1 MSQRW
6 DPIRDLVVLQD
17 RMNQLF
23 EDASERRARAGA
35 EAVAAASDAI
45 DQPDW
50 VPAADVY
57 EEAEHYI
64 VALDLPGVDRSA
76 LEIDIE
82 NSQLTIR
89 GNRAHDTQT
98 EHRSERPRGN
108 FARTFSLPPSIDQE
122 RIEAEYK
129 DGVLSVRLGKRSEQ
143 KAQRVEIK
151 VS

>member
-1 MSQRW
+1 MPQQW

-23 EDASERRARAGA
+23 EDATERRVRAGA
-35 EAVAAASDAI
+35 ETQDEASYA
-45 DQPDW
+45 DW

-57 EEAEHYI
+57 EEAETYI
-64 VALDLPGVDRSA
+64 VALDVPGVDRSA

-89 GNRAHDTQT
+89 GNRPLEAQT
-98 EHRSERPRGN
+98 EHRRERPRGR
-108 FARTFSLPPSIDQE
+108 FARTFGMPPSIDQE
-122 RIEAEYK
+122 RIAAEYK
-129 DGVLSVRLGKRSEQ
+129 DGVLYVRLGKRQEQ
-143 KAQRVEIK
+143 KAQRLEIK

>member
-6 DPIRDLVVLQD
+6 DPIRDLMVLQD
-17 RMNQLF
+17 RMNELF
-23 EDASERRARAGA
+23 EDASKRRARAGTEDRDSLRNSIEHA
-35 EAVAAASDAI
+35 
-45 DQPDW
+45 DW

-57 EEAEHYI
+57 EEAELYV

-82 NSQLTIR
+82 NNQLLIR
-89 GNRAHDTQT
+89 GNRPSNGRAEQ
-98 EHRSERPRGN
+98 RSERPRGK
-108 FARTFSLPPSIDQE
+108 FARTFGLPHSIDQK

-129 DGVLSVRLGKRSEQ
+129 DGVLYVRIRKRIEQ